1 MSEQEWWFVYVLRC
15 RGDRLYCGIA
25 KDVEARYAEH
35 RAGKGAKFTR
45 AFPPE
50 TILAAIRIAGKPQ
63 ALREERAFKALGR
76 PRKLQRL
83 VEWSIPAKAGQS
95 ATHRTPASTTT
106 EHD

>member
-1 MSEQEWWFVYVLRC
+1 MAEPERWFVYVLRC

-25 KDVEARYAEH
+25 KDVEARFAEH

-50 TILAAIRIAGKPQ
+50 AVVATLAVTGKPQ
-63 ALREERAFKALGR
+63 ALREEAAFKALDR
-76 PRKLQRL
+76 VKKLQRL
-83 VEWSIPAKAGQS
+83 ADWATPANAGQS
-95 ATHRTPASTTT
+95 ATHRTPSPRTA